1 MPNTHTTHIYT
12 NTWCWSQVFRA
23 FMATVYGRDSILI
36 ISLLKHY
43 LEQFALY
50 ENHRWVIMK
59 LAGICI
65 NLVVITTCRHVLQ
78 LSNQSNPV
86 FFFSQRPWMHRLEQI
101 LNTDSLSSWFP
112 YILPKH
118 VPSVTLFRQHLMLF
132 FIFFSLCS
140 TSKIPYLQTSF
151 ISQCSHWIRVI
162 SSGISRRP
170 CLLWT
175 FLHQI
180 TCCSCSYHL
189 YFTHFLIPSNMGNY
203 TKKCLNYAF

>member
-23 FMATVYGRDSILI
+23 YMATVYGWDSILI

-78 LSNQSNPV
+78 LSNQSNP
-86 FFFSQRPWMHRLEQI
+86 FFFHKDPECI
-101 LNTDSLSSWFP
+101 DLNTFSIQIAYPPGSLIFCLSMYRLSLCSDNILCYFLFFSLYVAQAKFHISRHPLSPNAHTGLESSP
-112 YILPKH
+112 QAYQEGPAYCE
-118 VPSVTLFRQHLMLF
+118 LF
-132 FIFFSLCS
+132 FIKSPAALAVTTYISL
-140 TSKIPYLQTSF
+140 
-151 ISQCSHWIRVI
+151 
-162 SSGISRRP
+162 
-170 CLLWT
+170 T
-175 FLHQI
+175 F
-180 TCCSCSYHL
+180 
-189 YFTHFLIPSNMGNY
+189 
-203 TKKCLNYAF
+203 

>member
-23 FMATVYGRDSILI
+23 YMATVYGRDSILI

-86 FFFSQRPWMHRLEQI
+86 FFPHKDPECI
-101 LNTDSLSSWFP
+101 DLNTFSIQIAYPPGSLIFCLSMYRLSLCSDNILCYFLFFSLYVAQAKFHISRHPLSPNAHTGLESSP
-112 YILPKH
+112 QAYQEGPAYCE
-118 VPSVTLFRQHLMLF
+118 LF
-132 FIFFSLCS
+132 FIKSPAALAV
-140 TSKIPYLQTSF
+140 TTYIPL
-151 ISQCSHWIRVI
+151 
-162 SSGISRRP
+162 
-170 CLLWT
+170 T
-175 FLHQI
+175 F
-180 TCCSCSYHL
+180 
-189 YFTHFLIPSNMGNY
+189 
-203 TKKCLNYAF
+203 